1 MRTTISILSLMLFI
15 GFGLAKAQDTGTVP
29 AENTNAP
36 DFKFEKET
44 YDFGTITEG
53 DKINFEYK
61 FTNIGKEPLI
71 ITRVKGSCGCTIPQW
86 PKEPIKG
93 GEDGT
98 IKIVF
103 NSKGKVGKQ
112 RKTVTVNSNANT
124 PAKRLFLVGTVL
136 KKEVKTESSSTNET
150 ETEGGGK

>member
-15 GFGLAKAQDTGTVP
+15 GFGLAKAQDAGTTPV
-29 AENTNAP
+29 ENPNAP
-36 DFKFEKET
+36 DFKFEEET

-53 DKINFEYK
+53 DKISFEYK
-61 FTNIGKEPLI
+61 FTNIGKQPLI
-71 ITRVKGSCGCTIPQW
+71 ITRAKGSCGCTIPQW

-93 GEDGT
+93 GEQGT

-103 NSKGKVGKQ
+103 NSKGKLGKQ
-112 RKTVTVNSNANT
+112 RKTVTINSNAKT

-136 KKEVKTESSSTNET
+136 KKGVKSESSSTNET
-150 ETEGGGK
+150 EGGGQ